1 MSKRGNN
8 EGSVYKRVKDGRWV
22 GVLNLGYGAG
32 HRERLAFY
40 GRTQAEVLDRLKAAR
55 HAHDDGLPLGSGR
68 QTVGAYLTEWLSTTK
83 TSIRPRTFT
92 RYSEYVRVHA
102 VPQIGRVK
110 LAKLSPQHLQRL
122 YATRLEAG
130 SSPSTVAH
138 LHAVLHRA
146 FRQAERI
153 GLVPRNVVALVDPP
167 RIVRKEMRTL
177 TPEQARAFLTA
188 TAEDRLGAVYVLAV
202 STGLRQ
208 GELLALRW
216 RDVDLE
222 GGTLAVRA
230 TLQRTAEGLVLAET
244 KTARSR
250 RQVML
255 TEAALTS
262 LRRHRIAQAQ
272 ERLRLGS
279 AWEDKD
285 LVFANEVGGAVEASN
300 LLRRSFRPLLKA
312 AGLPSIRFHDLRHT
326 AATLLL
332 GRGVH
337 PKIVSEMLG
346 HSQIAVTLDTYSHVT
361 PSMQRDATRAM
372 DEVLAR

>member
-1 MSKRGNN
+1 MAKRGNG
-8 EGSVYKRVKDGRWV
+8 EGSIYKRVKDGRWV
-22 GVLNLGYGAG
+22 GSIDLGYGSGRRQRRAY
-32 HRERLAFY
+32 Y
-40 GRTQAEVLDRLKAAR
+40 GRTQAEVRDRLAAAR
-55 HAHDDGLPLGSGR
+55 RTHQQGLSLGSER
-68 QTVGAYLTEWLSTTK
+68 QTVGAYLREWLNTERSTL
-83 TSIRPRTFT
+83 RPRTWQ
-92 RYSEYVRVHA
+92 RYEQYVRIHA
-102 VPQIGRVK
+102 IPELGAVA

-122 YATRLEAG
+122 YAARLGSG
-130 SSPSTVAH
+130 SSPATVAH

-146 FRQAERI
+146 LHQAERI

-167 RIVRKEMRTL
+167 RLVRKEMRTL
-177 TPEQARAFLTA
+177 SPEQARAFLSSVG
-188 TAEDRLGAVYVLAV
+188 EDRLGAVYVLAI

-216 RDVDLE
+216 RDVDLDTR
-222 GGTLAVRA
+222 TLSVRA
-230 TLQRTAEGLVLAET
+230 TLQRTADGLVLAET

-255 TEAALTS
+255 TDAAVAA
-262 LRRHRIAQAQ
+262 LRRHRVSQAQ

-279 AWEDKD
+279 AWEDGD

-312 AGLPSIRFHDLRHT
+312 AGLPTIRFHDLRHT